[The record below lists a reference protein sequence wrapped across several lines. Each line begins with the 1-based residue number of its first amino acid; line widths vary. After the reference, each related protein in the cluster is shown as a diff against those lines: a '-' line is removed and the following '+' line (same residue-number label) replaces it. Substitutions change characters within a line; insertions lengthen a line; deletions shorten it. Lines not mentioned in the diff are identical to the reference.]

1 MTIGAELGQ
10 YFVHIQKNSKASMGE
25 LNSPNSPTPGYATV
39 RDIPKK
45 NYPVT
50 PPVNYFAAGMFLPF
64 IRTLGG
70 WCQQN
75 CDRNQ
80 KFTYTTLYAYK

>member
-45 NYPVT
+45 
-50 PPVNYFAAGMFLPF
+50 LPCNSSSELF
-64 IRTLGG
+64 HCWNVLSIHSHTWGLVST
-70 WCQQN
+70 
-75 CDRNQ
+75 
-80 KFTYTTLYAYK
+80 KL